1 MQLQSGE
8 RRKLDTAFGPYRL
21 KRQER
26 RIEGPDGVI
35 ELSARSF
42 DLLCVLLEG
51 AGEVVTKDALF
62 AAVWPGVIVEENTL
76 QVHISALRKA
86 LPPDMIATVHG
97 RGYRFAGPMP
107 VELSADAP
115 TARAGIRD
123 RKPVIVVLPFEN
135 LSGDPEQQYFSD
147 GITGDIT
154 DRLVRFRKFAVIGQ
168 YSASMFRSA
177 SPDFAAIRAT
187 LKADF
192 VITGTVRR
200 AGERIRITLRLSNL
214 ETGEAIWAERYDRPI
229 SDIFALQDEIS
240 ELVASTIARHL
251 DIEMN
256 VRIASRTTPNLSSY
270 ALTLKGYWQFRK
282 LTLESSMEARHS
294 FEQAI
299 AHDPSNAEAIAWL
312 AVTHCEEWVHDFN
325 VEHAITGAA
334 LAAKATAL
342 DPMNA
347 TCRHLETWA
356 LLCVGNRE
364 AALLCSENG
373 IALNP
378 GDPAMQAI
386 RALVLA
392 YDGRCGEAAD
402 MMAQAFRLEPLPP
415 PWFAEFKGVI
425 AFAEGR
431 YEEALAGVEHLDF
444 AWDNMYALACYAH
457 LERPEPAKAL
467 LAQIKEMGRA
477 TDWQR
482 GISCQ
487 PFRDAKVR
495 DRLREGVLTAL
506 SWGRA

>member
-1 MQLQSGE
+1 M
-8 RRKLDTAFGPYRL
+8 DTAFGPYRL

-26 RIEGPDGVI
+26 RLEGPDGVI
-35 ELSARSF
+35 ELSTRSF

-86 LPPDMIATVHG
+86 LPPDLIATVHG

-107 VELSADAP
+107 VALDADAR

-123 RKPVIVVLPFEN
+123 RRPVIVVLPFEN

-168 YSASMFRSA
+168 YSAAMFRST

-187 LKADF
+187 LNADF
-192 VITGTVRR
+192 VVTGTVRH
-200 AGERIRITLRLSNL
+200 AGDRIRIALRLSNL
-214 ETGEAIWAERYDRPI
+214 ETGEVIWAERYDRPI
-229 SDIFALQDEIS
+229 FDIFALQDEIS

-251 DIEMN
+251 YIEMN
-256 VRIASRTTPNLSSY
+256 VRFVSRTTPNLSSY

-282 LTLESSMEARHS
+282 LTLESSHEARRS

-299 AHDPSNAEAIAWL
+299 VHDPSNAEAIAWL
-312 AVTHCEEWVHDFN
+312 AISHCEEWVHEFN
-325 VEHAITGAA
+325 EEYAITGAA

-342 DPMNA
+342 DPTNA
-347 TCRHLETWA
+347 MCRISETWA

-364 AALLCSENG
+364 AALLCSEKG
-373 IALNP
+373 MSLNP
-378 GDPAMQAI
+378 GDPAMQVN
-386 RALVLA
+386 RALALG
-392 YDGRCGEAAD
+392 YDGKYAEAAEL
-402 MMAQAFRLEPLPP
+402 MGQAFRLEPLPP

-431 YEEALAGVEHLDF
+431 YEETLAGVEHLDF

-457 LERPEPAKAL
+457 LGRPEPAKAM
-467 LAQIKEMGRA
+467 LAQLKEKGRA
-477 TDWQR
+477 PDWQLGLSR
-482 GISCQ
+482 E

-495 DRLREGVLTAL
+495 NRLRDGVMMAL

>member
-1 MQLQSGE
+1 M
-8 RRKLDTAFGPYRL
+8 DTAFGPYRL
-21 KRQER
+21 KLQER
-26 RIEGPDGVI
+26 RLEGPDGVI
-35 ELSARSF
+35 ELSARAF
-42 DLLCVLLEG
+42 DLFVVLLDG
-51 AGEVVTKDALF
+51 AGEIVTKDALF
-62 AAVWPGVIVEENTL
+62 EAVWPGVVVEENTL

-107 VELSADAP
+107 VELGADAP
-115 TARAGIRD
+115 NARAGIRD

-135 LSGDPEQQYFSD
+135 LSGDPDQQYFSD

-177 SPDFAAIRAT
+177 SPDFAAVRET

-192 VITGTVRR
+192 IVTGTVRR
-200 AGERIRITLRLSNL
+200 AGERIRITLRLSDL

-256 VRIASRTTPNLSSY
+256 VRIASRTTPDLSSY
-270 ALTLKGYWQFRK
+270 ALTLKGYWQYRK
-282 LTLESSMEARHS
+282 LTLESIMEARHS

-299 AHDPSNAEAIAWL
+299 VHDPSNAEAIAWL
-312 AVTHCEEWVHDFN
+312 SSTHCEEWVHDFN
-325 VEHAITGAA
+325 VESAVTGAA
-334 LAAKATAL
+334 LAARATSL

-347 TCRHLETWA
+347 MCRALETWA
-356 LLCVGNRE
+356 LLCIGDRE
-364 AALLCSENG
+364 AALLCSETG

-386 RALVLA
+386 RALALG
-392 YDGRCGEAAD
+392 YDGRYDEAAEL
-402 MMAQAFRLEPLPP
+402 MAQAFRLEPLPP

-431 YEEALAGVEHLDF
+431 YEEALAGVEHFDF
-444 AWDNMYALACYAH
+444 AWDNMYALACYAQ
-457 LERPEPAKAL
+457 LDRSEQAKAM
-467 LAQIKEMGRA
+467 LAQLKQKGRA
-477 TDWQR
+477 PDWQL
-482 GISCQ
+482 GIARQ
-487 PFRDAKVR
+487 PFRDTRVR
-495 DRLREGVLTAL
+495 DKLREGVMTAL
-506 SWGRA
+506 SWGQA

>member
-1 MQLQSGE
+1 M
-8 RRKLDTAFGPYRL
+8 DTAFGPYRL

-26 RIEGPDGVI
+26 RVEGPDGVI

-51 AGEVVTKDALF
+51 AGEIVTKDALF

-86 LPPDMIATVHG
+86 LPPHMIATVHG

-107 VELSADAP
+107 VELDADAP
-115 TARAGIRD
+115 TAGAGIRD

-135 LSGDPEQQYFSD
+135 LSGDPDQQYFSD

-177 SPDFAAIRAT
+177 SPDFAAIRET

-192 VITGTVRR
+192 VVTGTVRR

-270 ALTLKGYWQFRK
+270 ALTLKGSWQFRK
-282 LTLESSMEARHS
+282 LTLESSLEARHS

-299 AHDPSNAEAIAWL
+299 ALDPANAEAIAWL
-312 AVTHCEEWVHDFN
+312 AVIHCEEWVHDFN
-325 VEHAITGAA
+325 EEYAVTGAA
-334 LAAKATAL
+334 LAAKATTL

-347 TCRHLETWA
+347 TCRHIEAWA

-364 AALLCSENG
+364 AALLCSEKG
-373 IALNP
+373 MSLNP
-378 GDPAMQAI
+378 GDPAMQVN
-386 RALVLA
+386 RALALS
-392 YDGRCGEAAD
+392 YDGKYAEAAEL
-402 MMAQAFRLEPLPP
+402 MAQAFRLEPLPP
-415 PWFAEFKGVI
+415 PWFAEFNGVI

-431 YEEALAGVEHLDF
+431 YEEALTGVAHLDF
-444 AWDNMYALACYAH
+444 AWDNMYALACYA
-457 LERPEPAKAL
+457 LLDRPEPAKAM
-467 LAQIKEMGRA
+467 LARLKDQGRA
-477 TDWQR
+477 PDWQLGLSR
-482 GISCQ
+482 E
-487 PFRDAKVR
+487 PFRDAKIH
-495 DRLREGVLTAL
+495 DRLRDGVMTAL
-506 SWGRA
+506 SWGGA